1 MDVINELEGMFALH
15 KSYLEYYGIFK
26 ISHMRVY
33 LKTNWLNASKVTVLI
48 RGEKTCWMNADEF
61 IIDQC
66 AEAVEIEKNKLIM
79 DRVFNKLTFQVNV

>member
-48 RGEKTCWMNADEF
+48 RGEKL
-61 IIDQC
+61 
-66 AEAVEIEKNKLIM
+66 VG
-79 DRVFNKLTFQVNV
+79 